1 MQNITYIDDSLK
13 QENASQ
19 YILSIRYATDGLS
32 FCIHDGNNRLLAFS
46 FQPFHLSES
55 DENAL
60 IAQTIQAI
68 GNEPLLNLR
77 YKKVYVL
84 SCNRNKQLV
93 PEEFFNKNTIADL
106 YHLSLPLPSNHVLLY
121 RKIPNKNY
129 YLVEALPR
137 HFIQFLNNRYASSL
151 IVVNS
156 AYPFIIYSLSNILFN
171 TPYLF
176 IDIHEQY
183 FDMLISPND
192 KISLFNTY
200 TFHSVH
206 DIAYYALNGLEHCL
220 LDKEKLQSVIS
231 GNGVNKSTFI
241 NSMQKYIPNI
251 SILNYAPLSQLVKHN
266 ELNNSMFIHLLNI
279 HKCE

>member
-1 MQNITYIDDSLK
+1 MQNITYIDDFLK

-93 PEEFFNKNTIADL
+93 PEEFFNKNTGATD
-106 YHLSLPLPSNHVLLY
+106 
-121 RKIPNKNY
+121 KNRQAPT
-129 YLVEALPR
+129 VFSACRMLPR
-137 HFIQFLNNRYASSL
+137 
-151 IVVNS
+151 
-156 AYPFIIYSLSNILFN
+156 
-171 TPYLF
+171 
-176 IDIHEQY
+176 
-183 FDMLISPND
+183 
-192 KISLFNTY
+192 
-200 TFHSVH
+200 
-206 DIAYYALNGLEHCL
+206 
-220 LDKEKLQSVIS
+220 
-231 GNGVNKSTFI
+231 
-241 NSMQKYIPNI
+241 I
-251 SILNYAPLSQLVKHN
+251 SIQNFCVNTQK
-266 ELNNSMFIHLLNI
+266 F
-279 HKCE
+279 